1 MLFVLT
7 VEPVIAFPIIVENWI
22 ILVEIEIVLVVDA
35 FSVELTVMVLTS
47 IVLAINLLPSMVT
60 NPMLFAVNVPLV
72 FDVNVL
78 MVCPVAVEKY
88 RLVAIRLFPTIKFRS
103 IVTVGVKK
111 RMVDPVVMRI
121 ELTVDILETAKVLAV
136 KSMPDMVINSMLFAV
151 NVPLVFDVNVLM
163 VCPVAV
169 EKYRLEATRLFA
181 TNRSWLIVTD
191 GVIIL
196 ISLRAFML
204 SVETFIVIV

>member
-1 MLFVLT
+1 
-7 VEPVIAFPIIVENWI
+7 
-22 ILVEIEIVLVVDA
+22 
-35 FSVELTVMVLTS
+35 
-47 IVLAINLLPSMVT
+47 
-60 NPMLFAVNVPLV
+60 
-72 FDVNVL
+72 
-78 MVCPVAVEKY
+78 
-88 RLVAIRLFPTIKFRS
+88 
-103 IVTVGVKK
+103 
-111 RMVDPVVMRI
+111 MVDPVVMRI